1 MLEQAGAEDTAQ
13 HDLIRDVTGIAYLG
27 VSRIYVIVHLL
38 TECSGIRH
46 CARLL

>member
-1 MLEQAGAEDTAQ
+1 MLEQAGTQDTEEQ
-13 HDLIRDVTGIAYLG
+13 DLIRDVTGIAYLG
-27 VSRIYVIVHLL
+27 VSCIYVLVRLL